1 MKELIL
7 LESLINNVA
16 LTNLQRQEALS
27 HLVAVQKQMSEMKQR
42 LKDGKTSEH
51 ISETDG

>member
-7 LESLINNVA
+7 LEQFILSRQATNAEHQQA
-16 LTNLQRQEALS
+16 LKWLGDI
-27 HLVAVQKQMSEMKQR
+27 QKKIME
-42 LKDGKTSEH
+42 LGKTSEH

>member
-7 LESLINNVA
+7 LEALINNVQ

-27 HLVAVQKQMSEMKQR
+27 HLVALQTRISELQQQ
-42 LKDGKTSEH
+42 LKDGEKS
-51 ISETDG
+51 